1 MLSNNKKLIN
11 FKQAALGL
19 IIQVA
24 TGIFILKTPI
34 GKIIFE
40 FLAKGITSILE
51 LSREG
56 GKFVFG
62 ALSKEEILNSAFGPG
77 NSFIFAFQIAPTIIF
92 VCALVSGLYY
102 FGILQWVTKQF
113 AVIFNKLL
121 GVSGAEAL
129 ANTSVVIVGQVESA
143 IVIQPYLLKMTKSEL
158 LTIMAG
164 GMACISGSLMAIYSS
179 LGIKPEF
186 LLAASF
192 MAAPGSFV
200 LSKIIYP
207 EDSEPITKNTV
218 NVDFK
223 AKDKSLIEAILDGA
237 YSGAK
242 ISVGVIA
249 MLIAFI
255 SIVAMLDKILLLIHL
270 PKLKTIL
277 GYVFMPL
284 VFTLGVP
291 KNDVLTVAQLLGTKI
306 SLNEFI
312 AYLDLVHI
320 SSLGILSEKS
330 ILIASFI
337 LCGFAN
343 FGSIAIQVGGLAQMA
358 PERKSDLAEL
368 GLKAMLCGALTSC
381 ISGCIAGILI

>member
-1 MLSNNKKLIN
+1 
-11 FKQAALGL
+11 
-19 IIQVA
+19 
-24 TGIFILKTPI
+24 
-34 GKIIFE
+34 
-40 FLAKGITSILE
+40 
-51 LSREG
+51 
-56 GKFVFG
+56 
-62 ALSKEEILNSAFGPG
+62 
-77 NSFIFAFQIAPTIIF
+77 
-92 VCALVSGLYY
+92 
-102 FGILQWVTKQF
+102 
-113 AVIFNKLL
+113 
-121 GVSGAEAL
+121 
-129 ANTSVVIVGQVESA
+129 
-143 IVIQPYLLKMTKSEL
+143 MTKSEL

-179 LGIKPEF
+179 LGIRPEF

-207 EDSEPITKNTV
+207 EDGEPETKNSV

-223 AKDKSLIEAILDGA
+223 AKDKSLIEAVLDGA

-255 SIVAMLDKILLLIHL
+255 SIVAMIDRILILIHL
-270 PKLKTIL
+270 PTLKTVL
-277 GYVFMPL
+277 GYIFTPL

-291 KNDVLTVAQLLGTKI
+291 NKDVLVVAQLLGTKI

-312 AYLDLVHI
+312 AYLDLVQI
-320 SSLGILSEKS
+320 SSVGGLSEKS